1 MLSKSIHSLN
11 PSFRKRGGNN
21 PSSKVESPKSPSQI
35 IPGIH
40 IKINQKSG
48 QIKTSSNESEFRY
61 HNCESLPAFVG
72 QGNGERE
79 EEEEEGR
86 CKCAKRYSIMR
97 FHLRRSP

>member
-1 MLSKSIHSLN
+1 MLSKSIQSLN

-35 IPGIH
+35 IPGIN
-40 IKINQKSG
+40 IKVNQKSG

-61 HNCESLPAFVG
+61 HNCERLPAFGG
-72 QGNGERE
+72 QGNGEG
-79 EEEEEGR
+79 EEEEGR